1 MNGTDHLS
9 DDERYALEAAEA
21 ALSGGERASNHAELG
36 ALSRLLVRT
45 TPKPDP
51 SFADTLEKRLVGQH
65 RSSNEQS
72 DGFFRSALTER
83 RAGDQLAST
92 AGEHKRPQWGV
103 PGWLGR
109 GVRRSLDVA
118 ITVALLSI
126 FFLVFL
132 WPSLRPARRETTFY
146 YHMPD
151 GLTHTELY
159 GEDDPPQPVVV
170 NGQTLWRSLT
180 LAEAQTLVDYP
191 VLAPTI
197 LDDVRFRGGYYVH
210 STGGVVAHYTH
221 PDANQTFTLIQ
232 QPIGQ
237 KINESEKLPI
247 GPETEVETLRLNGVK
262 AEYVEGAWD
271 TDLESSYYLY
281 INRFENPLS
290 LDWDS
295 ILRLH
300 WASKQGARIL
310 RWEKDGI
317 LYTLEVTDTSQTDP
331 PRVKP
336 GTLYLDRAGMV
347 QLAESLQ

>member
-9 DDERYALEAAEA
+9 DEERYALEAAEA
-21 ALSGGERASNHAELG
+21 ALSGGDGASNHAELG
-36 ALSRLLVRT
+36 ALSRLLIRT

-51 SFADTLEKRLVGQH
+51 SFADTLEKRLVEQY

-72 DGFFRSALTER
+72 DGFSWFALTG
-83 RAGDQLAST
+83 RASDQQAST
-92 AGEHKRPQWGV
+92 GDEYKQPQWRIF
-103 PGWLGR
+103 GWLGR
-109 GVRRSLDVA
+109 GVRRSFDAA

-151 GLTHTELY
+151 GLTQTELY
-159 GEDDPPQPVVV
+159 GEDAPPQPVTV

-180 LAEAQTLVDYP
+180 LAEVQTLVDYP

-197 LDDVRFRGGYYVH
+197 LDDVRYRGGYYNH

-237 KINESEKLPI
+237 KIDESEKLPI
-247 GPETEVETLRLNGVK
+247 GPEAGVETLRLNGVK
-262 AEYVEGAWD
+262 AEYVQGAWD

-281 INRFENPLS
+281 LNRFENPLS

-317 LYTLEVTDTSQTDP
+317 LYTLEVFDTSQTDP

-336 GTLYLDRAGMV
+336 GTLYLDQAGMV